1 MEVILDTLI
10 CLNLSACP
18 EMPVSSSNLVVFH
31 FTLLLHVMRMWNSA
45 DCFRLAGLVNVP
57 SLYNNQPKLKRD
69 PIVASRM
76 SF

>member
-10 CLNLSACP
+10 SLNLSACP
-18 EMPVSSSNLVVFH
+18 EMAVSSSNLVVFH
-31 FTLLLHVMRMWNSA
+31 FKLLLHVMMMWDSA
-45 DCFRLAGLVNVP
+45 DCFRLAGVVNVP

>member
-10 CLNLSACP
+10 CLELVCMSR
-18 EMPVSSSNLVVFH
+18 MPVSSSNLLGFH
-31 FTLLLHVMRMWNSA
+31 FKLLLHVMRMWDSA